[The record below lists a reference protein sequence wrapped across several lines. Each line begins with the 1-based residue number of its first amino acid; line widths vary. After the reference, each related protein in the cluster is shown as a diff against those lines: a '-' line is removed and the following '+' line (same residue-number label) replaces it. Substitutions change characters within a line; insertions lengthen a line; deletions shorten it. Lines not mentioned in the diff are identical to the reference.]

1 MLEHLENVYQLFDI
15 MTLKK
20 RGTFFAFSVPT
31 FGFSTIIESAFSDHC
46 ARNLDNV
53 VHTQLYTYES
63 INYAMENS
71 GYEII
76 GEWIFGQDSQD
87 LISFL
92 KFKLDHVYKE
102 IKDEVY
108 EKLNSLL
115 NPVQCEI
122 DKKRF
127 ADAIHILA
135 IKK

>member
-1 MLEHLENVYQLFDI
+1 MPLN
-15 MTLKK
+15 KK
-20 RGTFFAFSVPT
+20 GKKIKNSMVRQYGKTKGTAIF
-31 FGFSTIIESAFSDHC
+31 
-46 ARNLDNV
+46 
-53 VHTQLYTYES
+53 
-63 INYAMENS
+63 YAMENS

-122 DKKRF
+122 YKKRF